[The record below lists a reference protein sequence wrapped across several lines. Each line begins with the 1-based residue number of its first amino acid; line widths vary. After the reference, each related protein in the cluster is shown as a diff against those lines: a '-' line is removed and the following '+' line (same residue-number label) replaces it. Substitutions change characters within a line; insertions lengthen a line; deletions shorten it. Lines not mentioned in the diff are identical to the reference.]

1 MRMLLENLA
10 FQGLSRARNDW
21 GWLRASWY
29 GVRLGRGAIVSPHA
43 DIRHASFFGQAQI
56 ASDVR
61 IGHGSYVN
69 SGSVDSA
76 DIGCWCSIG
85 FAVQIGPTEHDITH
99 ASTSPV
105 FQRRFHAGLATAT
118 LQPPPPQIGHDVW
131 IGSGAIVLR
140 GVTIGNGAVVAAGAV
155 VTRDVAPYTVVA
167 GVPARLLKPRFESEA
182 QRLQAEQAL
191 RAALQAIG
199 RAT

>member
-1 MRMLLENLA
+1 MKMLLANLA
-10 FQGLSRARNDW
+10 FQCASRARNGW
-21 GWLRASWY
+21 GWLRASWH
-29 GVRLGRGAIVSPHA
+29 GVRLGRGAVVSPRA
-43 DIRHASFFGQAQI
+43 DVAHASFFGRAQI

-85 FAVQIGPTEHDITH
+85 FAVQIGPTEHDLGH

-105 FQRRFHAGLATAT
+105 FRRRFRTADAEPA
-118 LQPPPPQIGHDVW
+118 QPARPKIGHDVW

-140 GVTIGNGAVVAAGAV
+140 GVTIGDGAVVAAGAV

-167 GVPARLLKPRFESEA
+167 GVPARFLKDRFASAA
-182 QRLQAEQAL
+182 QRLDAE
-191 RAALQAIG
+191 AALQAALRSIG
-199 RAT
+199 RAP

>member
-1 MRMLLENLA
+1 MKMLLTNLA
-10 FQGLSRARNDW
+10 FQCASRARNGW
-21 GWLRASWY
+21 GWLRASCY
-29 GVRLGRGAIVSPHA
+29 GVRLGRGAVVSPNA
-43 DIRHASFFGQAQI
+43 DIAHASFFGRAQI

-105 FQRRFHAGLATAT
+105 FQRRFQGGRSEPA
-118 LQPPPPQIGHDVW
+118 QPPPPQIGHDVW

-140 GVTIGNGAVVAAGAV
+140 GVRIGDGAVVAAGAV
-155 VTRDVAPYTVVA
+155 VTRDVEPYTVVA
-167 GVPARLLKPRFESEA
+167 GVPARFLKERFASEA
-182 QRLQAEQAL
+182 QRQEAEAAL
-191 RAALQAIG
+191 RAALRSIG
-199 RAT
+199 RAA

>member
-1 MRMLLENLA
+1 MRMLLANLA
-10 FQGLSRARNDW
+10 FQCASRARNGW

-29 GVRLGRGAIVSPHA
+29 GVRLGRGAVVSPKA
-43 DIRHASFFGQAQI
+43 DIAHASFFGRAQI

-105 FQRRFHAGLATAT
+105 FQRRFQAGRATAT
-118 LQPPPPQIGHDVW
+118 VQPPPPQIGHDVW

-140 GVTIGNGAVVAAGAV
+140 GVKIGDGAVVAAGAV

-167 GVPARLLKPRFESEA
+167 GVPARFLKGRFACEA
-182 QRLQAEQAL
+182 QRQEAETAL
-191 RAALQAIG
+191 RVALRSIG
-199 RAT
+199 RAA